1 MSNISNQQFP
11 SINAAS
17 TTIGEPVLYSDA
29 QESFYIKLFLGII
42 LLTFLGYNIF
52 TYLKH
57 GTDMFGN
64 ILVRETISLVKTTKN
79 VTTQV
84 AKGVKSTLKTT
95 ENVIKDTIINE
106 NTLDKSL
113 KYRKKSTNKT
123 RPATSYENKLSNT
136 QKAGFCYIGEDRG
149 YRTCV
154 EVGENTNC
162 ESGKIFP
169 TKQICINPNLRV

>member
-1 MSNISNQQFP
+1 MISNQ
-11 SINAAS
+11 SIS
-17 TTIGEPVLYSDA
+17 TSAMTNGISSSNEPILYSDA

-42 LLTFLGYNIF
+42 LLSLLGYNIF
-52 TYLKH
+52 TYLKY

-64 ILVRETISLVKTTKN
+64 ILIRETKSLVNTTKKTTKN
-79 VTTQV
+79 I
-84 AKGVKSTLKTT
+84 ARDVKNTITASK
-95 ENVIKDTIINE
+95 NIVKDTIINE
-106 NTLDKSL
+106 NTLDKTL
-113 KYRKKSTNKT
+113 KYKNASKKQT
-123 RPATSYENKLSNT
+123 RASTSYENKKVIAKKS
-136 QKAGFCYIGEDRG
+136 GFCYIGEDRG